1 MASTKDKAEC
11 VKTCWSIAA
20 VAGLVAAVL
29 FFFGFDFGAVKAI
42 LVGLVVALGCG
53 VLLSKFACAST
64 PETSSEVPAKAA
76 TTAPQTAVLET
87 EGEAAKE
94 ATAAAE
100 TGTATIETT
109 PQVAVS
115 SEGNPDWVL
124 DAPRPEGKD
133 DLKRISGVG
142 PKLEETLN
150 SLGIFHFDQIA
161 GFQPEDIA
169 WVDARVRFKG
179 RIARDDWMGQAAILT
194 KGGETEFSTKKKS

>member
-29 FFFGFDFGAVKAI
+29 FFFGFDFGAVTAI
-42 LVGLVVALGCG
+42 LVGLVVAVGCG
-53 VLLSKFACAST
+53 VLLSKFACANA
-64 PETSSEVPAKAA
+64 PETSSEAPAKAA
-76 TTAPQTAVLET
+76 TTAPQAAVLET

-94 ATAAAE
+94 AIVAEE
-100 TGTATIETT
+100 TGTGTIETT

-124 DAPRPEGKD
+124 EAPRPEGKD

-179 RIARDDWMGQAAILT
+179 RIARDDWMGQAAILA

>member
-42 LVGLVVALGCG
+42 LLGVVVGLGCG
-53 VLLSKFACAST
+53 VLLSKFACASA
-64 PETSSEVPAKAA
+64 PETSPEATAKVA
-76 TTAPQTAVLET
+76 TTAPQAAMLDP
-87 EGEAAKE
+87 EGRAAEE

-100 TGTATIETT
+100 TGTATIERT

-124 DAPRPEGKD
+124 EAPRPEGKD

-161 GFQPEDIA
+161 RFQPEDIA

-179 RIARDDWMGQAAILT
+179 RIARDDWMGQAGVLE